1 MGPGNKDPIE
11 LKNGIWK
18 HIAKGVDV
26 NDVAMLCGAE
36 PREVLQIISNNKI
49 PAILSYSSKGK
60 WHVAKV
66 RLTELGAN
74 KFNVEIVPAKRP
86 YPINVKPNQSV
97 GLSIKYGY
105 GKLILETKVLTLEP
119 SPNPNGRGI
128 VVLAM
133 PDKIDLVPRR
143 NYFRVEVPRALKV
156 NAQLWHRCCEAD
168 SNQTPPENSW
178 QGKLVDISASGAQV
192 AIDAEQKPDLR
203 KGQFIGLRFAPLPYE
218 DPLTFNAVIRNI
230 LPTADN
236 KRFCIGL
243 QMVGLESSPKGRQKL
258 HQLCKV
264 VEQYYQIN
272 QSNAKLQDFQTT
284 KLTEKPVF

>member
-1 MGPGNKDPIE
+1 M
-11 LKNGIWK
+11 
-18 HIAKGVDV
+18 

-36 PREVLQIISNNKI
+36 PREILQIISDNKTPTI
-49 PAILSYSSKGK
+49 MSYSSKGK

-66 RLTELGAN
+66 RLTELGATQ
-74 KFNVEIVPAKRP
+74 FNVEIVPAKRP

-119 SPNPNGRGI
+119 SPKPNGRGI
-128 VVLAM
+128 IILAM

-143 NYFRVEVPRALKV
+143 NYFRVSVPKALEVTV
-156 NAQLWHRCCEAD
+156 QLWHRCCEAD
-168 SNQTPPENSW
+168 SKQIPPENSW
-178 QGKLVDISASGAQV
+178 QGKLVDLSASGAQV
-192 AIDAEQKPDLR
+192 ALEAEQKLDLR

-218 DPLTFNAVIRNI
+218 APLTFNAVIRNI

-236 KRFCIGL
+236 KRICMGL

-264 VEQYYQIN
+264 VEQYHQIN

-284 KLTEKPVF
+284 KLTDKPAF